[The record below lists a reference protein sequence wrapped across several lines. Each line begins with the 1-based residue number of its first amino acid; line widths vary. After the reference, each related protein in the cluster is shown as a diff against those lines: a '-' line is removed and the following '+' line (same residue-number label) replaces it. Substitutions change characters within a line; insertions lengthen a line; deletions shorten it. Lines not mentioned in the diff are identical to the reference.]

1 MVEVIP
7 VLSATEMQF
16 KESSFRQCMIT
27 SEVIR
32 EKRCPLVEG
41 LKLHDN
47 LTIVQ
52 DRIMILFSLTEV
64 AYRLS
69 IGTEIGDLE

>member
-1 MVEVIP
+1 
-7 VLSATEMQF
+7 
-16 KESSFRQCMIT
+16 MIT